1 MKKNL
6 VIKIL
11 YVLFI
16 TLFSNNSNV
25 MATTLADNRIMG
37 KNTKPHIIF
46 QCHDIND
53 PKAYL
58 LGFTPVSHNNEPY
71 YVVSYFRMQNG
82 NYLPDAGESL
92 MFVLDEFHGG
102 KNVWFNIVK
111 HENYIGL
118 YYNYLGEGLNLHR
131 SLQEWLT
138 QGFIMIRPIKNNQI
152 PESAKL
158 SLNEKK
164 VNEIISNLK
173 TLDAKIKKLK
183 EAYNDDPVNH
193 LNNIFIENANLYNY
207 FTKIYEIGQLG
218 IKDLVVGDH
227 FTNKELCKKN

>member
-1 MKKNL
+1 MKK
-6 VIKIL
+6 IL
-11 YVLFI
+11 AILI
-16 TLFSNNSNV
+16 ISLLGKSTSA
-25 MATTLADNRIMG
+25 MATTLADERIMG

-46 QCHDIND
+46 QCHDINS
-53 PKAYL
+53 PKPYL

-71 YVVSYFRMQNG
+71 YVVSYFRMQDG
-82 NYLPDAGESL
+82 DYLPDAGESL
-92 MFVLDEFHGG
+92 MFVLDNFHGG
-102 KNVWFNIVK
+102 KNVWYNVVK

-131 SLQEWLT
+131 NPQEWLT
-138 QGFIMIRPIKNNQI
+138 QGYLMIRPIKNNQI
-152 PESAKL
+152 PESLKQ
-158 SLNEKK
+158 SLDEKK

-183 EAYNDDPVNH
+183 GAYNDEPVNH
-193 LNNIFIENANLYNY
+193 LTNILIENLKLWKNFN
-207 FTKIYEIGQLG
+207 KIYEISQLG

>member
-1 MKKNL
+1 MKRFL
-6 VIKIL
+6 TIL
-11 YVLFI
+11 IISLLSK
-16 TLFSNNSNV
+16 TTSV

-58 LGFTPVSHNNEPY
+58 LGFTPVLHNNEPY

-118 YYNYLGEGLNLHR
+118 YYNYLGEGL
-131 SLQEWLT
+131 S
-138 QGFIMIRPIKNNQI
+138 G
-152 PESAKL
+152 
-158 SLNEKK
+158 
-164 VNEIISNLK
+164 
-173 TLDAKIKKLK
+173 
-183 EAYNDDPVNH
+183 
-193 LNNIFIENANLYNY
+193 
-207 FTKIYEIGQLG
+207 
-218 IKDLVVGDH
+218 
-227 FTNKELCKKN
+227 